1 MAKLIGRLLILLLA
15 TALVAAATYAI
26 SLNSTLSPGGEFT
39 GRGEAI
45 ANGTSGDA
53 LPEQPQ
59 GGRGQ
64 LPAGGDLGSARPRG
78 EFGGDREGGS
88 AFGWAQV
95 LKSLGV
101 IAVATAGVVML
112 QKLYERLRRSV
123 KLTANT
129 QSGA

>member
-1 MAKLIGRLLILLLA
+1 MAKFIGRLLILLLA
-15 TALVAAATYAI
+15 TALVVGVTYAI
-26 SLNSTLSPGGEFT
+26 SLNSTLSLAGEFA
-39 GRGEAI
+39 GRGEPI
-45 ANGTSGDA
+45 ANGSAGGSLTGR
-53 LPEQPQ
+53 PQ

-64 LPAGGDLGSARPRG
+64 LPAGGDLGSARLQG

-112 QKLYERLRRSV
+112 QKPYERLRRPR
-123 KLTANT
+123 KLATNA